1 MTKIA
6 GYRDLDPEEVEDINK
21 VKEVGETLENLI
33 NYMHLELNAD
43 PRWVSIAE
51 THFQQGLMAAV
62 RAIAKPTNF

>member
-21 VKEVGETLENLI
+21 VKEVGEKLENLI
-33 NYMHLELNAD
+33 NYMHSELNAD
-43 PRWVSIAE
+43 PRWISIAE